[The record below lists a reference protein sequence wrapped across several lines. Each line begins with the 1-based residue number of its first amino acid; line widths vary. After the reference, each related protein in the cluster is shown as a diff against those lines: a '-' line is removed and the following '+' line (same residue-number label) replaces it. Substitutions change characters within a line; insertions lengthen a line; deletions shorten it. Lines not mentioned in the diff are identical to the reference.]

1 MLKKISKSAS
11 WEGIGTRGVFRS
23 QSKNFIGDVLLG
35 SNKPLGMIFE
45 NSINCLTKFPVN
57 TGRKLNVHKTFRRRP
72 GRPVPTGFV
81 VIFKQNRT
89 SVWKSFWNVVM
100 FI

>member
-1 MLKKISKSAS
+1 MYLEAS
-11 WEGIGTRGVFRS
+11 RRTSSEMFCW
-23 QSKNFIGDVLLG
+23 VL
-35 SNKPLGMIFE
+35 NKPLGMIFE